1 MKLKKIL
8 FAGIIGGIINVIIGN
23 TLIFLTAN
31 VLNNIFDLQVPELFK
46 YPNNLLLPVLFLI
59 IAFIW
64 VLTYAV
70 INKGIPGKIAIF
82 KGIFFS
88 FILWFVSSIPYNL
101 LEYLAN
107 GQIYYLFKIFP
118 ELIQYIIVCFIICI
132 VYETVDNKKKKP
144 EVRNQKSE
152 G

>member
-23 TLIFLTAN
+23 TLIFFTTN
-31 VLNNIFDLQVPELFK
+31 ILNNIFNFQVPELFK
-46 YPNNLLLPVLFLI
+46 YPYNLMLPVLSVV

-64 VLTYAV
+64 AIAYAI

-88 FILWFVSSIPYNL
+88 FLLWFVGSVPQNMI
-101 LEYLAN
+101 EYLAN
-107 GQIYYLFKIFP
+107 GHIYYLFKILP
-118 ELIQYIIVCFIICI
+118 ELIQYIIVGFTICI
-132 VYETVDNKKKKP
+132 VFETVDNKKKEENNIK
-144 EVRNQKSE
+144 KDD
-152 G
+152 